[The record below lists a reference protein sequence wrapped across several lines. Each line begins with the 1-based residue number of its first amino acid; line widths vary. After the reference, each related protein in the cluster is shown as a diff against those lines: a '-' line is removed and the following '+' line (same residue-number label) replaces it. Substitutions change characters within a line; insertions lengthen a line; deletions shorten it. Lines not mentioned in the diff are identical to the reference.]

1 MISVRHGVLALLFAS
16 AVAACAGTSDDDV
29 TAADAAEAPEGTV
42 AAVTDPPVTDPP
54 VTGAPTTALPS
65 STAPPSTVI
74 PTTAT
79 PDLTSVIGD
88 WTSFDGG
95 PDCVCADGSDV
106 RFMERMADPERVVL
120 YFEGGGACFT
130 AETCAFEGE
139 QKTYSS
145 SSDVT
150 EHELAARGGIFD
162 EENAENPLAG
172 YSFVYVPYC
181 TGDVHIGNTTTEYS
195 ADLSVRHNGY
205 PNALAALDHLVEA
218 FPDTAELVVAGA
230 SAGSIPTPLFG
241 ALAADEL
248 PDATIVTLGDS
259 SGAYP
264 SVTALNAGIGALWG
278 TTNAIP
284 DWPELQGVT
293 AEEWSIPGLYT
304 RAGEHAPA
312 VTFTKF
318 DFAFDEVQAFF
329 GSLAGVPGEDLVT
342 LIDGNEA
349 AIEAE
354 GVEVASYVAPGT
366 DHTIITGDGFYELEV
381 EGVRLVDWVTDLV
394 GGATPADVHC
404 TTCT

>member
-1 MISVRHGVLALLFAS
+1 MISVRHGVLALLVAS
-16 AVAACAGTSDDDV
+16 AVTACAGTSDDDG
-29 TAADAAEAPEGTV
+29 TAADAAGAPEGTA

-54 VTGAPTTALPS
+54 ATEAPTTSPPTT
-65 STAPPSTVI
+65 TAPPSTAT
-74 PTTAT
+74 PTTAV
-79 PDLTSVIGD
+79 PEPASVVGD
-88 WTSFDGG
+88 WTPFDGG

-106 RFMERMADPERVVL
+106 NFLERVADPEKVVL

-139 QKTYSS
+139 GKTYRS

-150 EHELAARGGIFD
+150 ADELAARGGIFD

-195 ADLSVRHNGY
+195 DDLSIRHNGY
-205 PNALAALDHLVEA
+205 LNALAALDHLVEA
-218 FPDTAELVVAGA
+218 FPDTTELVVTGA

-241 ALAADEL
+241 ALASDEL
-248 PDATIVTLGDS
+248 PDATVVTLGDS

-264 SVTALNAGIGALWG
+264 SVPALNAGIGAFWG

-284 DWPELQGVT
+284 DWPELQGLT

-304 RAGEHAPA
+304 RAGQHAPA
-312 VTFTKF
+312 VTFAKF
-318 DFAFDEVQAFF
+318 DFAFDDVQAFF
-329 GSLAGVPGEDLVT
+329 GGLAGVPGDDLVT

-366 DHTIITGDGFYELEV
+366 SHTIIGGDEFYELEV
-381 EGVRLVDWVTDLV
+381 EGVRLVDWVTALV
-394 GGATPADVHC
+394 GGTTPADVHC